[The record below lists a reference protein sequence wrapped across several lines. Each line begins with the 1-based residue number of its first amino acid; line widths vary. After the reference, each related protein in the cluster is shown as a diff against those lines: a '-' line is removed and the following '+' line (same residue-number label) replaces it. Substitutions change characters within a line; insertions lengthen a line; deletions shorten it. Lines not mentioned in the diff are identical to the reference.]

1 VDKKRRYLDYR
12 KDEATE
18 RMNSLRWLCIN
29 YMPSRFLR
37 GLREFAEEGSGIGLS
52 DYERFLFPCNI
63 LPWEPEYFGN
73 QGVLLQLDDPM
84 GKDDCAIL
92 LTNKEFYE
100 EISLWSEEYVTLH
113 PEDAEAVTEL
123 LEKLRERFGL

>member
-1 VDKKRRYLDYR
+1 
-12 KDEATE
+12 
-18 RMNSLRWLCIN
+18 
-29 YMPSRFLR
+29 
-37 GLREFAEEGSGIGLS
+37 
-52 DYERFLFPCNI
+52 
-63 LPWEPEYFGN
+63 
-73 QGVLLQLDDPM
+73 M